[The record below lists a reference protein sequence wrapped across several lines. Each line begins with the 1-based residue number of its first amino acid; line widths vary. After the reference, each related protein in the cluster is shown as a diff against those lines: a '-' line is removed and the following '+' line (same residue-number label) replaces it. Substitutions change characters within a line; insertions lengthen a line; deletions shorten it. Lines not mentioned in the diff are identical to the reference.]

1 MFKRKHL
8 SLFLLLATLALVA
21 SSCVKDVILDAGDR
35 TVVVE
40 CILCDVPQ
48 QELRLSFS
56 KGASESSV
64 EELTEAV
71 VRLIDLTETQT
82 VGEFKRDSDGI
93 WRLDYT
99 AIPLHRYRL
108 EVEVLGFE
116 MVYAEDTM
124 PDIVTIQT
132 YNGVAVNMDDWERRH
147 NPIIPKG
154 ATRTSSG
161 NVWFSYPTALDYS
174 GTPNPHALGNNI
186 WVYGMSFNSATGK
199 YELADKICCNL
210 ENNVYVN
217 NYNITDEVYRAPKI
231 PTNFPFKYGND
242 IYPTYLS
249 VFPTLDGSPIYRG
262 FLKIEEPDLACVYLR
277 IWCSF
282 LDMETI
288 KKDFTALANSDLN
301 FSERVLRLMS
311 LREYLT
317 DIEGAILNCEFEPSL
332 SDGYIVFKYVSDTYD
347 KYFEEAL
354 FQLRRQDKESADM
367 SEMSI
372 YMREN
377 IYSNVK
383 GGAGIFA
390 TSTEKRFHIPIV
402 PDIIY
407 DFSNPL

>member
-71 VRLIDLTETQT
+71 VRLIDLTETRT
-82 VGEFKRDSDGI
+82 VGEFKKEADGI

-99 AIPLHRYRL
+99 AVPLHRYRL
-108 EVEVLGFE
+108 EVEVPGFD
-116 MVYAEDTM
+116 MIYAEDTM
-124 PDIVTIQT
+124 PDVVPFDRSDRTINADAWWTPRIVPQGDVLYHSGGTSFNYT
-132 YNGVAVNMDDWERRH
+132 DSG
-147 NPIIPKG
+147 KG
-154 ATRTSSG
+154 
-161 NVWFSYPTALDYS
+161 DK
-174 GTPNPHALGNNI
+174 HI
-186 WVYGMSFNSATGK
+186 WVYGMGLNATTGQ
-199 YELADKICCNL
+199 YELVDKICCTTNL
-210 ENNVYVN
+210 DREGFIDDYNV
-217 NYNITDEVYRAPKI
+217 TEEVYEALMI
-231 PTNFPFKYGND
+231 QTTFPYEYDGVR
-242 IYPTYLS
+242 YPT
-249 VFPTLDGSPIYRG
+249 
-262 FLKIEEPDLACVYLR
+262 FLTFYHQLNGIPFHKRFIRIEATGLLAFAN

-282 LDMETI
+282 IEMKAVEKELTG
-288 KKDFTALANSDLN
+288 LANSDHV
-301 FSERVLRLMS
+301 FSDALSRFLS
-311 LREYLT
+311 LHKNLS
-317 DIEGAILNCEFEPSL
+317 DIDGVILDRFEPSY
-332 SDGYIVFKYVSDTYD
+332 SDGYLVFKSVSDNYNQ
-347 KYFEEAL
+347 YFEEAL
-354 FQLRRQDKESADM
+354 FQLRRQNKESTDM

-390 TSTEKRFHIPIV
+390 TSTQKTEPLL
-402 PDIIY
+402 IY
-407 DFSNPL
+407 PTVYFDLNNPQ